1 MNPEQSRA
9 ARGILGWSVRD
20 LAEKA
25 GVGVNTVSRFENSGE
40 AMHSTVTKMQAAL
53 ETGGVSFI
61 PAGDYQGNGGAGV
74 RLNPVA
80 QGARQ

>member
-1 MNPEQSRA
+1 MSPEQSRG

-40 AMHSTVTKMQAAL
+40 AMHSTVLKMQAAM
-53 ETGGVSFI
+53 EEAGIEFI
-61 PAGDYQGNGGAGV
+61 AEGSSSMSGGAGI
-74 RLNPVA
+74 RKKDA
-80 QGARQ
+80 

>member
-1 MNPEQSRA
+1 MTPEQSRA

-25 GVGVNTVSRFENSGE
+25 EVGVNTVSRFENSGE

-53 ETGGVSFI
+53 EAGGVAFI
-61 PAGDYQGNGGAGV
+61 TSGTYQGDGGPGV
-74 RLNPVA
+74 RQKKQPSE
-80 QGARQ
+80 

>member
-1 MNPEQSRA
+1 MSPEQSRA

-53 ETGGVSFI
+53 ETGGVTFI
-61 PAGDYQGNGGAGV
+61 PAGGYQGDGGPGV
-74 RLNPVA
+74 RRSA
-80 QGARQ
+80 QAAGQ